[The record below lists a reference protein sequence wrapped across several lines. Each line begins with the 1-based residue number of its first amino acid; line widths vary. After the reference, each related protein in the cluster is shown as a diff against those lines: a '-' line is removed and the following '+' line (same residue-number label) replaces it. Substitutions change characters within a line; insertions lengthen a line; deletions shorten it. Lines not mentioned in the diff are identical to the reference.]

1 MTEYSEVN
9 NNNKIKMKRNTAQFH
24 YDFLKVLPRRIEINI
39 FNKKKKHSKCS
50 KKKNKIK
57 EISRSA
63 QLSSVN

>member
-39 FNKKKKHSKCS
+39 FNKKKKHTKCS
-50 KKKNKIK
+50 KKKKQN
-57 EISRSA
+57 
-63 QLSSVN
+63 